1 MARVRLVSALVAL
14 GALTACARQP
24 NVDKIPVGTEV
35 QVTRHD
41 GALIEGTLAARDTK
55 SVTVNDGRRPRT
67 VARDDIHLISTVDM
81 SKPAEVPD
89 AARFRELRVPATA
102 PLTLR
107 LDTAVSSTDNR
118 ADDPV
123 SAELVEPVVVD
134 GVEVIPAGA
143 RLRGS
148 VVQAVP
154 SGKIKGRAALGL
166 RFSTLTER
174 GEAHPIDARFSRVA
188 PATKKKDVQ
197 KIAIPAAVGTAI
209 GAIIDGGKGAAAGAA
224 IGGGAGT
231 AVVLSTPGQNIS
243 LPRGT
248 VLSLPIGTPLDVRVP
263 VRAGDPDRR
272 QSQ

>member
-1 MARVRLVSALVAL
+1 MAHVRLIAALIAFSALA
-14 GALTACARQP
+14 ACARQP
-24 NVDKIPVGTEV
+24 TVDKIPVGTEV
-35 QVTRHD
+35 QVTRND

-67 VARDDIHLISTVDM
+67 VARDDIHLISSVDM

-89 AARFRELRVPATA
+89 AARFRELRVPANTS
-102 PLTLR
+102 LTVR
-107 LDTAVSSTDNR
+107 LDTAVGSAENR

-148 VVQAVP
+148 VVEAVP
-154 SGKIKGRAALGL
+154 SGKVKGRAALGL

-174 GEAHPIDARFSRVA
+174 GEAHAIDARFSRVA
-188 PATKKKDVQ
+188 PATKKKDAEM
-197 KIAIPAAVGTAI
+197 IGIPAAAGTAI
-209 GAIIDGGKGAAAGAA
+209 GAIIGGGKGAAAGAA

-231 AVVLSTPGQNIS
+231 AVVLATPGKNIS

-248 VLSLPIGTPLDVRVP
+248 VLSLPIGTSLDVRVP